1 MTNDMKAI
9 NLLIKTAQSDC
20 NSAMESL
27 GRTHLPATAMWIDNA
42 IAQLEAAR
50 DGINDRIA
58 NTTKPLDTDTGKG

>member
-1 MTNDMKAI
+1 MNNDMKAI
-9 NLLIKTAQSDC
+9 NLLIKTAQIDC

-27 GRTHLPATAMWIDNA
+27 GRTHLLSTAMWIDNA

-58 NTTKPLDTDTGKG
+58 NTTKPLDGGKGVG